1 MIDTAY
7 TETTAFEYDD
17 KRFTTPQGK
26 LFNAIES
33 NELEKRL
40 HVFGKTG
47 NIVEV
52 GCGTG
57 RFLPMAATYC
67 KQITGIDPSKDM
79 LQLAGKKLTTH
90 PSAQLLEGEGAAIP
104 LEDKSQDFVYSIR
117 TLNQVES
124 TDYAL
129 RMIKDLF
136 RICKPKGC
144 VLIEILNKKSLNKT
158 TDNTRFTVDEV
169 CQFIEEENLGTV
181 LNTSGILFFT
191 QTVLDRT
198 PTVLLPVYRLLDGLF
213 SKLFGKNCTRCYIYV
228 KKS

>member
-7 TETTAFEYDD
+7 TEGTAFEYDD

-40 HVFGKTG
+40 KAFGKTER
-47 NIVEV
+47 IVEV

-57 RFLPMAATYC
+57 RFLPIAATYGE
-67 KQITGIDPSKDM
+67 QVTGIDPSLDM
-79 LQLAGKKLTTH
+79 LQLARKKVAAL
-90 PSAQLLEGEGAAIP
+90 PSVKLLEGEGSAIP
-104 LEDKSQDFVYSIR
+104 LEDGSQDFVYSIR

-124 TDYAL
+124 TDYAH

-136 RICKPKGC
+136 RICKSSGV
-144 VLIEILNKKSLNKT
+144 VLMEILNKKSLNRT
-158 TDNTRFTVDEV
+158 TNNTRLTVNEV
-169 CQFIEEENLGTV
+169 CRFVEREKLGTV

-191 QTVLDRT
+191 QTALDHT
-198 PTVLLPVYRLLDGLF
+198 PTFLLPAYRLLDGLF
-213 SKLFGKNCTRCYIYV
+213 STLFGKNCTRCYIYV